1 MESVIGSEKQPYLF
15 RVCAVKKGALLL
27 PEGAPSLRW
36 QAAPRSWEPL
46 FLRPRAGWE
55 AGFTSRSSIAKFFEK
70 GLVISVNESQL
81 GLFYGLSFL
90 CVAIAF
96 AFAAY
101 LYLWVKKQ
109 KTENA
114 KIQEVSL
121 LIKQGANTFMRREY
135 LVLAKFAVVAAVVI
149 LVLLPSPIWTGNIVD
164 NISMAIAYLC
174 GTALSAIAGKIG
186 ILVATLSNGRTAE
199 AAQKGIKPAFLIGFR
214 GGAVMG
220 LLVVGCSLL
229 GVAAVLLVTGD
240 SSILLGFSFGASSLA
255 LFAKAGGGIFTKTA
269 DVSADLTGKV
279 ELGIPEDDPR
289 NPAVIA
295 DNVGDNVGDV
305 AGMGADLFDSNVA
318 AMASALVLAQ
328 SLSGGDFNNVSMV
341 FCYAI
346 LGLFASIIGIATA
359 RVGKKG
365 DPTTALNSST
375 YVTTAIYL
383 VLTAGATALFPGFSW
398 RIWGAAAVGLLVG
411 VIIGIT
417 TDYFTDDSK
426 SPVKKVAK
434 ASSSGPAFTVLSG
447 ISYGFISALPAMVG
461 IAISALIAYKLCEP
475 MGEGYAIFGISMAAV
490 GMLSIV
496 GMIISN
502 DAYGP
507 IVDNARG
514 LAEMGGLGEETIRTA
529 DELDSAGNTVKAVT
543 KGFSISAAG
552 LTVISLL
559 GAFMSEANDALA
571 AAGRELITGFDIMSP
586 TVFFGVLVGAVVP
599 AVFSAMLILGV
610 DKNAQRMVAEI
621 HRQFNSIKGLREG
634 KPGVKPEYDKC
645 IDIATSGSLRELI
658 PAGLMSII
666 ATVVVGFIGGPSAIG
681 GFLLGNIV
689 SGLLLALFMS
699 NAGGLWDNCK
709 KYIEAGAEGGKGS
722 DSHKAA
728 VIGDTVGDP
737 FKDTAGPSINTQITV
752 VSLVSSLLSSVFVM
766 FSFFS

>member
-1 MESVIGSEKQPYLF
+1 MDQLS
-15 RVCAVKKGALLL
+15 
-27 PEGAPSLRW
+27 
-36 QAAPRSWEPL
+36 L
-46 FLRPRAGWE
+46 FLALSVL
-55 AGFTSRSSIAKFFEK
+55 TSF
-70 GLVISVNESQL
+70 V
-81 GLFYGLSFL
+81 
-90 CVAIAF
+90 AF

-109 KTENA
+109 STVNS
-114 KIQEVSL
+114 KIIEVSS
-121 LIKQGANTFMRREY
+121 LIKQGANTFMKREY
-135 LVLAKFAVVAAVVI
+135 KILGIFAVVIAVLI
-149 LVLLPSPIWTGNIVD
+149 FIFLPSPVWKANTTLSANLG
-164 NISMAIAYLC
+164 M
-174 GTALSAIAGKIG
+174 ALSYILGTVLSAVAGKIG
-186 ILVATLSNGRTAE
+186 IMVATLSNSRAAE

-229 GVAAVLLVTGD
+229 GVAAVLWIVGD
-240 SSILLGFSFGASSLA
+240 ASILLGFSFGASSLA

-269 DVSADLTGKV
+269 DVSADITGKV

-318 AMASALVLAQ
+318 AMASSLVIAQ
-328 SLSGGDFNNVSMV
+328 SLVGDWANTAMV
-341 FCYAI
+341 FCYAV
-346 LGLFASIIGIATA
+346 LGLLSSILGIATA
-359 RVGKKG
+359 RLGKKG
-365 DPTTALNSST
+365 NPTNALNSST
-375 YVTTAIYL
+375 YVTTGIFL
-383 VLTAGATALFPGFSW
+383 VLTAIATAIFEGFSW
-398 RIWGAAAVGLLVG
+398 RVWGASSVGLLVG
-411 VIIGIT
+411 VIIGLA

-426 SPVKKVAK
+426 PIVKKAAH
-434 ASSSGPAFTVLSG
+434 ASASGPAFTILSG
-447 ISYGFISALPAMVG
+447 VSYGFISALPAMLG
-461 IAISALIAYKLCEP
+461 IAISALAAYKICEP
-475 MGEGYAIFGISMAAV
+475 MGEGYALFGISMAAV

-507 IVDNARG
+507 IVDNSRG
-514 LAEMGGLGEETIRTA
+514 LAEMGELGEETIRIC

-543 KGFSISAAG
+543 KGFSIGAAG

-559 GAFMSEANDALA
+559 GAFMSEVNYAITAS
-571 AAGRELITGFDIMSP
+571 GGTPITGFDIMNP
-586 TVFFGVLVGAVVP
+586 TVFFGVLVGAAIP

-621 HRQFNSIKGLREG
+621 HRQFKSIKGLREG
-634 KPGVKPEYDKC
+634 TSKPEYDKC
-645 IDIATSGSLRELI
+645 IDIATAGSLKELI
-658 PAGLMSII
+658 PAGLMSIL
-666 ATVVVGFIGGPSAIG
+666 ATIFVGFIGGPSAIG

-699 NAGGLWDNCK
+699 NSGGLWDNSK
-709 KYIEAGAEGGKGS
+709 KYVEAGNEGGKGS
-722 DSHKAA
+722 EAHKAA

-752 VSLVSSLLSSVFVM
+752 VSLVASLLSGLFVAFSVFG
-766 FSFFS
+766 

>member
-1 MESVIGSEKQPYLF
+1 MEANL
-15 RVCAVKKGALLL
+15 
-27 PEGAPSLRW
+27 SLMY
-36 QAAPRSWEPL
+36 
-46 FLRPRAGWE
+46 
-55 AGFTSRSSIAKFFEK
+55 
-70 GLVISVNESQL
+70 VIS
-81 GLFYGLSFL
+81 LFSVL
-90 CVAIAF
+90 IAF

-101 LYLWVKKQ
+101 LFLWVRRQ
-109 KTENA
+109 KSTNA
-114 KIQEVSL
+114 RINEVAA
-121 LIKQGANTFMRREY
+121 LIKEGANTFMRKEY
-135 LVLAKFAVVAAVVI
+135 RVLSIFAGIAAVI
-149 LVLLPSPIWTGNIVD
+149 IFLLLPSPVWTGHPGRNL
-164 NISMAIAYLC
+164 SMAAAYVA

-186 ILVATLSNGRTAE
+186 ILVATNANARAAE
-199 AAQKGIKPAFLIGFR
+199 GARQGVRPAFLIGFR

-220 LLVVGCSLL
+220 LAVVGFSLL
-229 GVAAVLLVTGD
+229 GVCGVLWLAGD

-318 AMASALVLAQ
+318 AMTSALVIAQ
-328 SLSGGDFNNVSMV
+328 ALGGQANTAMV
-341 FCYAI
+341 FCYAA
-346 LGLFASIIGIATA
+346 LGLITSIIGIATA
-359 RVGKKG
+359 RIDKG
-365 DPTTALNSST
+365 GSPTRALNAST
-375 YVTTAIYL
+375 YVTTGLFI
-383 VLTAGATALFPGFSW
+383 VLTALATLIFRDFSW
-398 RIWGAAAVGLLVG
+398 RIWGASTVGLLVG

-426 SPVKKVAK
+426 PIVQKVAR
-434 ASSSGPAFTVLSG
+434 ASRSGSAFTVLSG
-447 ISYGFISALPAMVG
+447 VSYGFVSALPAMAG
-461 IAISALIAYKLCEP
+461 IAISALTAYRLCAP
-475 MGEGYAIFGISMAAV
+475 MGSDYAMFGIAMAAV

-514 LAEMGGLGEETIRTA
+514 LAEMGGLGEQTIRVA

-543 KGFSISAAG
+543 KGFAIGAAG

-559 GAFMSEANDALA
+559 GAYLSEVNEALM
-571 AAGRELITGFDIMSP
+571 AAGKAVITGFDIMDPS
-586 TVFFGVLVGAVVP
+586 VFFGVLIGAAIP
-599 AVFSAMLILGV
+599 AVFSAMLMLGV

-621 HRQFNSIKGLREG
+621 HRQFSSIPGLREG
-634 KPGVKPEYDKC
+634 HTGAKPEYDRC
-645 IDIATSGSLRELI
+645 IDIATSGALMELI
-658 PAGLMSII
+658 PAGLAAIV
-666 ATVVVGFIGGPSAIG
+666 ATVVVGFVGGPLAIG

-699 NAGGLWDNCK
+699 NAGGLWDNAK
-709 KYIEAGAEGGKGS
+709 KYVEAGHEGGKGS
-722 DSHKAA
+722 KAHKAA
-728 VIGDTVGDP
+728 VVGDTVGDP

-752 VSLVSSLLSSVFVM
+752 VSLVASLMSGLFAAWSLLG
-766 FSFFS
+766 

>member
-1 MESVIGSEKQPYLF
+1 MEANL
-15 RVCAVKKGALLL
+15 
-27 PEGAPSLRW
+27 SLMY
-36 QAAPRSWEPL
+36 
-46 FLRPRAGWE
+46 
-55 AGFTSRSSIAKFFEK
+55 
-70 GLVISVNESQL
+70 VIS
-81 GLFYGLSFL
+81 LFSVL
-90 CVAIAF
+90 IAF

-101 LYLWVKKQ
+101 LFLWVRRQ
-109 KTENA
+109 KSTNA
-114 KIQEVSL
+114 RINEVAA
-121 LIKQGANTFMRREY
+121 LIKEGANTFMRKEY
-135 LVLAKFAVVAAVVI
+135 RVLSIFAGIAAVI
-149 LVLLPSPIWTGNIVD
+149 IFLLLPSPVWTGHPGRNL
-164 NISMAIAYLC
+164 SMAAAYVA

-186 ILVATLSNGRTAE
+186 ILVATNANARAAE
-199 AAQKGIKPAFLIGFR
+199 GARQGVRPAFLIGFR

-220 LLVVGCSLL
+220 LAVVGFSLL
-229 GVAAVLLVTGD
+229 GVCGVLWLAGD

-318 AMASALVLAQ
+318 AMTSALVIAQ
-328 SLSGGDFNNVSMV
+328 SLGGQANTAMV
-341 FCYAI
+341 FCYAA
-346 LGLFASIIGIATA
+346 LGLIASIIGIATA
-359 RVGKKG
+359 RIDKG
-365 DPTTALNSST
+365 GSPTRALNAST
-375 YVTTAIYL
+375 YVTTGLFI
-383 VLTAGATALFPGFSW
+383 VLTALATLIFHDFSW
-398 RIWGAAAVGLLVG
+398 RIWGASTVGLLVG

-426 SPVKKVAK
+426 PIVQKVAR
-434 ASSSGPAFTVLSG
+434 ASRSGSAFTVLSG
-447 ISYGFISALPAMVG
+447 VSYGFVSALPAMAG
-461 IAISALIAYKLCEP
+461 IAISALTAYRLCAP
-475 MGEGYAIFGISMAAV
+475 MGSDYAMFGIAMAAV

-514 LAEMGGLGEETIRTA
+514 LAEMGGLGEKTIRVA

-543 KGFSISAAG
+543 KGFAIGAAG

-559 GAFMSEANDALA
+559 GAYLSEVNEALM
-571 AAGRELITGFDIMSP
+571 AAGKAVITGFDIMDPS
-586 TVFFGVLVGAVVP
+586 VFFGVLIGAAIP
-599 AVFSAMLILGV
+599 AVFSAMLMLGV

-621 HRQFNSIKGLREG
+621 HRQFSSIPGLREG
-634 KPGVKPEYDKC
+634 HTGAKPEYDRC
-645 IDIATSGSLRELI
+645 IDIATSGALMELI
-658 PAGLMSII
+658 PAGLAAIV
-666 ATVVVGFIGGPSAIG
+666 ATVVVGFAGGPLAIG

-699 NAGGLWDNCK
+699 NAGGLWDNAK
-709 KYIEAGAEGGKGS
+709 KYVEAGHEGGKGS
-722 DSHKAA
+722 KAHKAA
-728 VIGDTVGDP
+728 VVGDTVGDP

-752 VSLVSSLLSSVFVM
+752 VSLVASLMSGLFAAWSLLG
-766 FSFFS
+766 

>member
-1 MESVIGSEKQPYLF
+1 MEANL
-15 RVCAVKKGALLL
+15 
-27 PEGAPSLRW
+27 SLMY
-36 QAAPRSWEPL
+36 
-46 FLRPRAGWE
+46 
-55 AGFTSRSSIAKFFEK
+55 
-70 GLVISVNESQL
+70 VIS
-81 GLFYGLSFL
+81 LFSVL
-90 CVAIAF
+90 IAF

-101 LYLWVKKQ
+101 LFLWVRRQ
-109 KTENA
+109 KSTNA
-114 KIQEVSL
+114 RINEVAA
-121 LIKQGANTFMRREY
+121 LIKEGANTFMRKEY
-135 LVLAKFAVVAAVVI
+135 RVLSIFAGIAAVI
-149 LVLLPSPIWTGNIVD
+149 IFLLLPSPVWTGHPGRNL
-164 NISMAIAYLC
+164 SMAAAYVA

-186 ILVATLSNGRTAE
+186 ILVATNANARAAE
-199 AAQKGIKPAFLIGFR
+199 GARQGVRPAFLIGFR

-220 LLVVGCSLL
+220 LAVVGFSLL
-229 GVAAVLLVTGD
+229 GVCGVLWLAGD

-318 AMASALVLAQ
+318 AMTSALVIAQ
-328 SLSGGDFNNVSMV
+328 SLGGQANTAMV
-341 FCYAI
+341 FCYAA
-346 LGLFASIIGIATA
+346 LGLIASIIGIATA
-359 RVGKKG
+359 RIDKG
-365 DPTTALNSST
+365 GSPTRALNAST
-375 YVTTAIYL
+375 YVTTGLFI
-383 VLTAGATALFPGFSW
+383 VLTALATLIFRGFSW
-398 RIWGAAAVGLLVG
+398 RIWGASTVGLLVG

-426 SPVKKVAK
+426 PIVQKVAR
-434 ASSSGPAFTVLSG
+434 ASRSGSAFTVLSG
-447 ISYGFISALPAMVG
+447 VSYGFVSALPAMAG
-461 IAISALIAYKLCEP
+461 IAISALTAYRLCAP
-475 MGEGYAIFGISMAAV
+475 MGSDYAMFGIAMAAV

-514 LAEMGGLGEETIRTA
+514 LAEMGGLGEQTIRVA

-543 KGFSISAAG
+543 KGFAIGAAG

-559 GAFMSEANDALA
+559 GAYLSEVNEALM
-571 AAGRELITGFDIMSP
+571 AAGKAVITGFDIMDPS
-586 TVFFGVLVGAVVP
+586 VFFGVLIGAAIP
-599 AVFSAMLILGV
+599 AVFSAMLMLGV

-621 HRQFNSIKGLREG
+621 HRQFSSIPGLREG
-634 KPGVKPEYDKC
+634 HTGAKPEYDRC
-645 IDIATSGSLRELI
+645 IDIATSGALMELI
-658 PAGLMSII
+658 PAGLAAIA
-666 ATVVVGFIGGPSAIG
+666 ATVVVGFVGGPLAIG

-699 NAGGLWDNCK
+699 NAGGLWDNAK
-709 KYIEAGAEGGKGS
+709 KYVEAGNEGGKGS
-722 DSHKAA
+722 KAHKAA
-728 VIGDTVGDP
+728 VVGDTVGDP

-752 VSLVSSLLSSVFVM
+752 VSLVASLMSGLFAAWSLLG
-766 FSFFS
+766 